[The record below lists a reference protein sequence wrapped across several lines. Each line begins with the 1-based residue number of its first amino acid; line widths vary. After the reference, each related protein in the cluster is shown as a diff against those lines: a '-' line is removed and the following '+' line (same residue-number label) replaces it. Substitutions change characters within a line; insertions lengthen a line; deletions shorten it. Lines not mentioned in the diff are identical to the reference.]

1 MQPEPLHW
9 HTLQPSEKP
18 QAMCSCSSPEM
29 ADRGLKSPDCTIR
42 GTHLSCEDPDCPGFD
57 VCAPCY
63 QLHDLQTKEALSSV
77 QGYIR
82 DGRYQR
88 MPVVPH
94 AGASESFAHLAQEP
108 TLEEARQLIGR
119 YRTSLALAEA
129 TVKGTIAKATAA
141 VLKVLGDFGEACDR
155 ILSLEP
161 VERLNSR
168 PARPPTAAEGAVE
181 EARAR
186 VREKARQAEA
196 ARLLARAQGREA
208 EARAEGR
215 QGQSHEKEEEDLEEE
230 EEREEEEEE
239 GGGAVAMRAD
249 LLWAYS
255 AVRAEALPSTSRGV
269 PRAPLPRLLEA
280 LRVGLL
286 VDTSQRVFTTA
297 RSLVLSNGAVAERRR
312 PSLRALLDELGR
324 ASKLLRRI
332 ASSTR
337 WVPSVQPSK
346 RSKRSSLICWTGARW
361 MPP

>member
-1 MQPEPLHW
+1 MPVATRKVATRRERGRRRGAASWTPRVPPPPPPKEEWVWERIDPRSDAYAKLCNLMAGRGKMQYSDRAGGSALSVSYELSEAHCDHFHGRSYADMRRYRAYLESDGVTVAHQLMQPEPLHW

-29 ADRGLKSPDCTIR
+29 ADRGLKSPDCSIR

-108 TLEEARQLIGR
+108 IFEEARQLIGR

-161 VERLNSR
+161 AERLNSR
-168 PARPPTAAEGAVE
+168 PVARRRRRRRRWRRRGNSE
-181 EARAR
+181 
-186 VREKARQAEA
+186 EKARQAEA
-196 ARLLARAQGREA
+196 ARLGEGAGERGR
-208 EARAEGR
+208 
-215 QGQSHEKEEEDLEEE
+215 GQ
-230 EEREEEEEE
+230 
-239 GGGAVAMRAD
+239 GGG
-249 LLWAYS
+249 S
-255 AVRAEALPSTSRGV
+255 
-269 PRAPLPRLLEA
+269 
-280 LRVGLL
+280 
-286 VDTSQRVFTTA
+286 
-297 RSLVLSNGAVAERRR
+297 
-312 PSLRALLDELGR
+312 
-324 ASKLLRRI
+324 
-332 ASSTR
+332 
-337 WVPSVQPSK
+337 
-346 RSKRSSLICWTGARW
+346 
-361 MPP
+361 